1 VNVSR
6 VIAPIPIT
14 LSLPCGEQK
23 DRIRHVNPWK
33 TTLLILTILPA
44 SLALAEDFK
53 TINGKEYKDVTVI
66 SQEPDGITVKNV
78 KAGVNVKLFFTEL
91 PKEVQKRFNYNPE
104 AAKRFAK
111 EQAEI
116 YNKTPCDR
124 IWDNE
129 QIAPGSYARSNHLAL
144 AYNSPER
151 LAAEVC
157 RAARAKMLS
166 PEQQNA
172 ELKKIPAGGALQVW
186 FSSLGGNWQLTY
198 IICNSSGKVLQR
210 KQGHLWRLDSDME
223 ADYVELPAFDDS
235 ICVRFYHERLGNL
248 GDYVIQ
254 RGGQVTARACQ

>member
-1 VNVSR
+1 MNWRTALVMF
-6 VIAPIPIT
+6 AT
-14 LSLPCGEQK
+14 LS
-23 DRIRHVNPWK
+23 
-33 TTLLILTILPA
+33 A
-44 SLALAEDFK
+44 SIALADDFK
-53 TINGKEYKDVTVI
+53 TLNGKEYKNATVTRV
-66 SQEPDGITVKNV
+66 EPDGIAIKFSGGIVKIP
-78 KAGVNVKLFFTEL
+78 FTEL
-91 PKEVQKRFNYNPE
+91 PKEVQESLNYDPE
-104 AAKRFAK
+104 AAKRFTE

-116 YNKTPCDR
+116 YNKTPCDT

-129 QIAPGSYARSNHLAL
+129 QIAPGSYARSDHLAL

-248 GDYVIQ
+248 GD
-254 RGGQVTARACQ
+254 